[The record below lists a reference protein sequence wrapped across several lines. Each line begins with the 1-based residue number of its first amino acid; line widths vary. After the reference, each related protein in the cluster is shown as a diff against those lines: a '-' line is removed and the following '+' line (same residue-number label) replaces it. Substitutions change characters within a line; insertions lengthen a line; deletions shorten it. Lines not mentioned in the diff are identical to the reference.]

1 MKNVM
6 KNVLNKNGF
15 VFRPEYGDFV
25 RTLSIE
31 GNLNYMAHMLTNHIN
46 YYVCRKN
53 LELQP
58 IVVNSQSI
66 CVSFVVLTG
75 IHHKKHVMF
84 MAPSMQGLLFLSGWY
99 FNYVF
104 LDRFAF
110 DYQLNPVTYKN
121 PFHDNNNGILPNVY
135 GKHYF
140 NITYEFNTIRLNK
153 KDKAEDLSVTIP
165 FMTFRPIYN
174 EFVKACVSQ
183 PDNSTKFNNI
193 INLLND
199 ALYNYHI
206 ELHTKVSAGNNVN
219 VSYIY
224 LLDPEKEEHKIFSGK
239 LYSSLFFLYGW
250 YFNYVFLNNR
260 LEIVQ

>member
-6 KNVLNKNGF
+6 NGF

-31 GNLNYMAHMLTNHIN
+31 GNLNYMAHILTNHIN

-84 MAPSMQGLLFLSGWY
+84 MAPSMPGLLFLSGWY

-110 DYQLNPVTYKN
+110 DYQLDPVTYKN
-121 PFHDNNNGILPNVY
+121 PFHDNNNGILPNV
-135 GKHYF
+135 
-140 NITYEFNTIRLNK
+140 YEFNTIRLNK